1 MNVNNKHI
9 IILYLSAAPQHAVAD
24 NSEMFFEAGEG
35 YDKSHRCG
43 INNPNSSD
51 ITREKKSG
59 GSIMPYESSDTSPDI
74 HNRFSSKP
82 DWQKQLLLKIVSSIQ
97 AIGLY
102 AALCSTHET
111 C

>member
-1 MNVNNKHI
+1 M
-9 IILYLSAAPQHAVAD
+9 
-24 NSEMFFEAGEG
+24 
-35 YDKSHRCG
+35 
-43 INNPNSSD
+43 
-51 ITREKKSG
+51 T
-59 GSIMPYESSDTSPDI
+59 YESSDTSPDI

-97 AIGLY
+97 AIGLC